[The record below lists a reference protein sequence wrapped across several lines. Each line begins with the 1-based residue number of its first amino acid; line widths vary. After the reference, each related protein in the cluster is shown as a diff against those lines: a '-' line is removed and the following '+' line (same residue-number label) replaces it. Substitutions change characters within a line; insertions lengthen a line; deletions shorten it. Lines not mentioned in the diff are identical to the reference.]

1 MPGLDKLASR
11 YANAAAHLRNKR
23 NFGVA
28 SDIIAQRSS
37 RRPRAVSTVTAW
49 LRNASEGVCA
59 HYFADGLGRQRR
71 ETSARTTGRSART
84 GRCEGR
90 SGNFAVTQAENNLT
104 SYAGECLRMCAAC
117 GRCNFLTLSRRER
130 TCHWF
135 ESCGSLQRL
144 RLAVTGPATLP
155 KQAGAL

>member
-28 SDIIAQRSS
+28 SEIIAQRNS

-71 ETSARTTGRSART
+71 ETSARTTGR
-84 GRCEGR
+84 CEGR
-90 SGNFAVTQAENNLT
+90 SGKFAVTTTQAENNLT

-117 GRCNFLTLSRRER
+117 GRCNFLTLYRRER

-135 ESCGSLQRL
+135 ESCDVRSLQRL